1 MEDDWISYGN
11 DEVTLESMETRKLL
25 KWCLAVLL
33 LVITAACG
41 RQPEN
46 GDLLLRSRIDGYN
59 KDAFLCRY
67 RDPMR
72 GLALADSALTLINDS
87 MPKYKEGYLRAC
99 NNKAY
104 CKYMLSDYDS
114 MYACT
119 AACFDSMTVA
129 SHPASLKIEQL
140 IAQLLEARVK
150 QRQCYTAESY
160 QILYDIDH
168 SKVLERSRGEDLHD
182 FALMEYYI
190 TSITLNYFFRYGAL
204 DNVRGMLNEIEEVK
218 PSLRCDYAQDI
229 SLNYAMA
236 HSYYKLCDSS
246 AEQKRYLRRA
256 LELCE
261 ENLTIIS
268 DSTVFD
274 PYHLANVYQLLG
286 LMRSDTLIREASWDA
301 NADVLERIYYAMD
314 SVFHFNL
321 QPDED
326 FTLALFVESTELFWL
341 LDDPYQRLG
350 AAVTVADYAMT
361 AGDTALARYYYL
373 AALYDTTLV
382 DFIAPKFEQR
392 LYAGLINSGAA
403 ENDDELRLWF
413 AKEISI
419 LDLIRQNER
428 DDFLLQRELSDV
440 RKSNRLYVAFFVVV
454 ALLVLVLAVLLWQL
468 VRKTRALQEE
478 TRRLQIAK
486 EQDVERIANV
496 ETCLS
501 VLRHDIN
508 PFISYLQNKNLP
520 EQLKQEV
527 LGRMTRTF
535 DNIKAWTTISLP
547 GGLQFRPSRF
557 ALQEVFDT
565 VDDNILNAHPHRV
578 SLVFHPTTL
587 RVWGD
592 SQLLVIL
599 LRNLVSN
606 AVQHTSEGSIQIVA
620 KHHEDDGRFVEV
632 TVTDTGCG
640 MAPDE
645 VEDLFRTDKNVTQRT
660 GSASSGASGNGF
672 GLILCRYIIK
682 QHDDHTVRG
691 CRIWAESEVGKGS
704 VMHFLVALDDKTA
717 N

>member
-1 MEDDWISYGN
+1 M
-11 DEVTLESMETRKLL
+11 LL
-25 KWCLAVLL
+25 MLL
-33 LVITAACG
+33 SAACS
-41 RQPEN
+41 RQSESDN
-46 GDLLLRSRIDGYN
+46 LLLRSRIDGYN
-59 KDAFLCRY
+59 KDAFLLRY
-67 RDPMR
+67 RDPVKGMQ
-72 GLALADSALTLINDS
+72 LADSALRLIADS
-87 MPKYKEGYLRAC
+87 MPDYQDGYLRAC
-99 NNKAY
+99 NNVAY
-104 CKYMLSDYDS
+104 SKYMLSDYDS
-114 MYACT
+114 MYVYT
-119 AACFDSMTVA
+119 SICFDS
-129 SHPASLKIEQL
+129 SLSTTQNDHLEIEQL
-140 IAQLLEARVK
+140 IAQLLSARVK

-168 SKVLERSRGEDLHD
+168 SKVLERSTGNDLHD

-204 DNVRGMLNEIEEVK
+204 DNVRGMLDEIEAVK
-218 PSLRCDYAQDI
+218 PTLRCDYAQDI

-246 AEQKRYLRRA
+246 AEQHKYLRRA

-261 ENLTIIS
+261 DNLRIIS
-268 DSTVFD
+268 DSVVFD
-274 PYHLANVYQLLG
+274 PYHLANVYQLMG
-286 LMRSDTLIREASWDA
+286 LMRSDTLIKEASWQA
-301 NADVLERIYYAMD
+301 NSDVLDRIYYAMD
-314 SVFHFNL
+314 HVFHFNL

-326 FTLALFVESTELFWL
+326 FTLALFAESTDLFWQ

-361 AGDTALARYYYL
+361 IGDTALAREYYL

-382 DFIAPKFEQR
+382 DFIAPKFELR

-403 ENDDELRLWF
+403 LNGDELRLWF

-419 LDLIRQNER
+419 LQFIGQNER
-428 DDFLLQRELSDV
+428 ADFLLQRELSDV
-440 RKSNRLYVAFFVVV
+440 RKTNKVYVVFFIVV
-454 ALLVLVLAVLLWQL
+454 ALLSLFLILVTWQL
-468 VRKTRALQEE
+468 AKKTRALQRE
-478 TRRLQIAK
+478 TQRLKEAK

-520 EQLKQEV
+520 EALKQEV

-557 ALQEVFDT
+557 ALQVVFDI
-565 VDDNILNAHPHRV
+565 VDDNILNARPDRV
-578 SLVFHPTTL
+578 ELRFQPTAI

-606 AVQHTSEGSIQIVA
+606 AVQHTDEGSIVIDA
-620 KHHEDDGRFVEV
+620 DICDEDTRFIEV
-632 TVTDTGCG
+632 TVADTGCG
-640 MAPDE
+640 MTPDE

-660 GSASSGASGNGF
+660 NSAVSGASGNGF

-682 QHDDHTVRG
+682 QHDDHTLRG

-704 VMHFLVALDDKTA
+704 TMHFLIAVDQKGDQT
-717 N
+717 NNE